1 MFSVLMSVYHKEN
14 EDFLEQSLNS
24 LTNQSLIPTEIVLVK
39 DGPLTPSLDNV
50 IERFSKKNRGLIK
63 ILAMEKNV
71 GLGEAL
77 KCGLLKTSHDIVA
90 RMDSDDYC
98 YVDRFKLQY
107 QYLCNY
113 KEIDVVGSHIDE
125 FDIDIKKTER
135 LRKVPEHHESI
146 SNKMKWKNGMNHV
159 TVMFRK
165 AAVLESGN
173 YNTFFGF
180 EDYHLWVRMILKN
193 KKFYNIQNSLVA
205 VRVGNNMV
213 GRRKGVKYF
222 KKEFEFMCFLKKS
235 NFISYPIL
243 IISTSIKFLIRISPT
258 VIINFLYKYL
268 LRRKK

>member
-1 MFSVLMSVYHKEN
+1 
-14 EDFLEQSLNS
+14 
-24 LTNQSLIPTEIVLVK
+24 
-39 DGPLTPSLDNV
+39 
-50 IERFSKKNRGLIK
+50 
-63 ILAMEKNV
+63 
-71 GLGEAL
+71 
-77 KCGLLKTSHDIVA
+77 
-90 RMDSDDYC
+90 
-98 YVDRFKLQY
+98 
-107 QYLCNY
+107 
-113 KEIDVVGSHIDE
+113 
-125 FDIDIKKTER
+125 
-135 LRKVPEHHESI
+135 
-146 SNKMKWKNGMNHV
+146 
-159 TVMFRK
+159 MFRK

-258 VIINFLYKYL
+258 VIINFYINIY
-268 LRRKK
+268 